1 MARWCLML
9 LCLVT
14 AAAAAS
20 ETLSDDERRLAEWI
34 DAHAEDD
41 IGLLAETVNIPSGT
55 VKRAAILIH
64 RLSDREQ
71 GD

>member
-9 LCLVT
+9 LCLIT

-34 DAHAEDD
+34 DAHAEDA
-41 IGLLAETVNIPSGT
+41 IGLLGETVNIPSGT
-55 VKRAAILIH
+55 IKRAAILIH
-64 RLSDREQ
+64 RSSNRQQ